1 MRLVTVT
8 SARRT
13 RVYIVFGRGRW
24 SVRLRLF

>member
-1 MRLVTVT
+1 MRIVTST

-24 SVRLRLF
+24 SFRLRII